1 MTDNNSNTLF
11 CQLKKESLGLIIFLA
26 GAISIGAA
34 KVYPDLNET
43 FARFL
48 VYGGELGLIL
58 LLITYVYMWTKDYY
72 DLPFLLNF
80 NYPGFIKRQ
89 IKLATRLKD
98 DPLLTLE
105 KINIWKRQVI
115 GKIKDEQHLYLFQ
128 YERFD
133 RKAAKRYGS
142 TDRDTLI
149 KTLDKDIELLQDIL
163 KIVD

>member
-105 KINIWKRQVI
+105 KINIWKRQVLR
-115 GKIKDEQHLYLFQ
+115 KIKDETHRKLFQ
-128 YERFD
+128 FERMD
-133 RKAAKRYGS
+133 YKIAKRYGNTDHS
-142 TDRDTLI
+142 SLVTTLDRDI
-149 KTLDKDIELLQDIL
+149 DILQGIL